1 MADRN
6 YQFSS
11 CCYTRCN
18 VDKWLDQEN
27 QVQTPEY
34 MAISRALAR
43 HESINGRM
51 KEFGILR
58 EVFRCKKKLHIF
70 VFNAIAVLTQIEKE
84 NGRPVFDAHNYADPI
99 RI

>member
-1 MADRN
+1 
-6 YQFSS
+6 
-11 CCYTRCN
+11 
-18 VDKWLDQEN
+18 
-27 QVQTPEY
+27 
-34 MAISRALAR
+34 
-43 HESINGRM
+43 M

-84 NGRPVFDAHNYADPI
+84 NGRPVFDAHDYTDPI